1 MRKKTVT
8 HVADTIFWYLLY
20 FLPII
25 ISIVS
30 VFAYSGD
37 WFGIWY
43 EVDGDF
49 ANLPFLGTLHA
60 ILNAFGFNNDGLIY
74 NTLFDI
80 FGTDGLFG
88 VVNLSSPILFY
99 FQYFVTV
106 YLIHLCVDFIIFIPR
121 LAHKWLNK
129 FTKEC
134 E

>member
-37 WFGIWY
+37 WFGVWY
-43 EVDGDF
+43 VDDGDF
-49 ANLPFLGTLHA
+49 SNAPFLITLLSF
-60 ILNAFGFNNDGLIY
+60 LNYLGFGETSLIY
-74 NTLFDI
+74 NTLLDI
-80 FGTDGLFG
+80 FGTQGLLG
-88 VVNLSSPILFY
+88 VVLPYSPILFY
-99 FQYFVTV
+99 FQYFITV
-106 YLIHLCVDFIIFIPR
+106 YLMHLCVDFILFIPR
-121 LAHKWLNK
+121 IAHKWLNK